1 MKFSKILT
9 TILTCAP
16 ALIKAASQDY
26 ARHLELSILF
36 YEGIYIYFFFSFYF
50 LFVFF

>member
-9 TILTCAP
+9 TLLTCGP

-36 YEGIYIYFFFSFYF
+36 YEGIFYKMEKSTRTIFYII
-50 LFVFF
+50 

>member
-1 MKFSKILT
+1 MKFNKILT
-9 TILTCAP
+9 IFVSVP

-36 YEGIYIYFFFSFYF
+36 YEGIKYEK
-50 LFVFF
+50 

>member
-9 TILTCAP
+9 AVLACAP
-16 ALIKAASQDY
+16 ALIKAKSQDY

-36 YEGIYIYFFFSFYF
+36 YEGI
-50 LFVFF
+50 